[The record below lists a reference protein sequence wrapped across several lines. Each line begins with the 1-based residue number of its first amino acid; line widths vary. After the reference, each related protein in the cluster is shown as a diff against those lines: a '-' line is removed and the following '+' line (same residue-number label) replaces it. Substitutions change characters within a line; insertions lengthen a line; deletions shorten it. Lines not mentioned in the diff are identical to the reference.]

1 MTTTALPVPED
12 TSVLGA
18 HMRDGGTAFGLWAP
32 RAIRVELAL
41 VDEDRNQ
48 TNHDMTRDED
58 GVWTVFI
65 HGIGPEQRYGF
76 RVHGPWDPATGARFN
91 PAKLLL
97 DPYARAITGG
107 VDYSGPILDHTPE
120 SHFIPDTT
128 DSFAAVP
135 LSVVVPDSPPPR
147 PIDRRRPMSESVIY
161 ELHVKGY
168 TRLHPLVPEH
178 LRGTYQG
185 LAYPAVVQHLVDL
198 GVTAVELLP
207 VHHFVSEPFLVGRG
221 LSNYWGYNSLG
232 YFAPHSAYGS
242 VGTLGQQVREF
253 KEMVSALH
261 DAGLEV
267 ILDVVYNH
275 TGEGGHEGPTLAF
288 RGIDHL
294 GYYRLTDDHRN
305 DYDVTGCGNS
315 VDTSEPGVL
324 RMVLD
329 SLRYWV
335 TEMGVDGF
343 RFDLVTTLIRDERHH
358 VDQDH
363 PFKQAILRRPCAEP
377 GQDHRRALGHGPVRL
392 SGGRLRPGLE

>member
-1 MTTTALPVPED
+1 MTSAALPVPQD

-18 HMRDGGTAFGLWAP
+18 HIRDGGTSFGLWAP
-32 RAIRVELAL
+32 RATRVELAL

-48 TNHDMTRDED
+48 TNHDMSRNDD
-58 GVWTVFI
+58 GVWTVFYPRRRRRAAI
-65 HGIGPEQRYGF
+65 RFPRSWPMGPCRRYSVQPCQAARSTRTPARSLAASTTRVRSWTTRGVQLRPGHHGLVRRRAAQCR
-76 RVHGPWDPATGARFN
+76 GAR
-91 PAKLLL
+91 L
-97 DPYARAITGG
+97 ARRRVRSIG
-107 VDYSGPILDHTPE
+107 
-120 SHFIPDTT
+120 
-128 DSFAAVP
+128 
-135 LSVVVPDSPPPR
+135 
-147 PIDRRRPMSESVIY
+147 RRPMSETVIY

-168 TRLHPLVPEH
+168 HAAAPVRFQNTSEARTP
-178 LRGTYQG
+178 G
-185 LAYPAVVQHLVDL
+185 LAYPAVMQHLIDL

-221 LSNYWGYNSLG
+221 LSNYWGYNTLG
-232 YFAPHSAYGS
+232 YFAPHCAYGS

-294 GYYRLTDDHRN
+294 GYYRLTDDQRN

-324 RMVLD
+324 AHGAR
-329 SLRYWV
+329 
-335 TEMGVDGF
+335 
-343 RFDLVTTLIRDERHH
+343 LVAL
-358 VDQDH
+358 
-363 PFKQAILRRPCAEP
+363 
-377 GQDHRRALGHGPVRL
+377 LGHRNGSRRL
-392 SGGRLRPGLE
+392 PLRPGQHLDPGRAASCRSRSPVQAVRSAKTPC

>member
-1 MTTTALPVPED
+1 MSSTALPVPED

-18 HMRDGGTAFGLWAP
+18 HVRDGGTAFGLWAP
-32 RAIRVELAL
+32 RATRVELAH

-48 TNHDMTRDED
+48 TNHDMTRDDD

-76 RVHGPWDPATGARFN
+76 RVHGPWDPPTGARFN

-107 VDYSGPILDHTPE
+107 VDYLGPILDHTPE
-120 SHFIPDTT
+120 SHFVPDTT

-147 PIDRRRPMSESVIY
+147 PIDRRRPMSETVIY

-168 TRLHPLVPEH
+168 TRQHPLVPEH

-232 YFAPHSAYGS
+232 YFAPHAAYGS

-261 DAGLEV
+261 DVGLEV

-305 DYDVTGCGNS
+305 DYDVT
-315 VDTSEPGVL
+315 
-324 RMVLD
+324 
-329 SLRYWV
+329 
-335 TEMGVDGF
+335 
-343 RFDLVTTLIRDERHH
+343 
-358 VDQDH
+358 
-363 PFKQAILRRPCAEP
+363 
-377 GQDHRRALGHGPVRL
+377 
-392 SGGRLRPGLE
+392 